1 MCRKAEKEHL
11 NSYYSLI
18 HLARLTGN
26 QMTRMYILAFPV
38 VFWILSI
45 TLHEVE
51 DEQQSRVCELRRQ
64 TMSEKIYIFDTTL
77 RDGEQSPGASM
88 NLQEKFRLAEQL
100 VSLNVDVIEAGF
112 PIASAGDFECVKK
125 IADNIKGVQIAGLA
139 RCSQQDIDRAWEALK
154 NGENPRIHTFLAT
167 SDIHMRHKLKM
178 DREQVLE
185 LAIASVK
192 HAARYTSNVEFSA
205 EDASRSDLDFVCQV
219 FGAVIE
225 AGATTLNFPDTT
237 GYALPDEFAR
247 KIRYLIENIPD
258 IHKAVLSVHCHNDLG
273 LAVANSLAAINNG
286 ARQVECTINGLGE
299 RAGNTA
305 MEEIVMAIRTRSDLL
320 NVHTDIVTE
329 NIHPSSRLVST
340 ITGMPVQPN
349 KAIVGANAFAHESGI
364 HQDGVLKE
372 RTTYEIMNPSD
383 IGLTKGNLV
392 LGKHSGRHALKD
404 RIEIMGYSLTDE
416 ELNRVFARFKT
427 LADLRKE
434 IFDEDVEA
442 IIMDEIIRIPEVFEL
457 VSLGVMSG
465 SMKLPTAAVRLK
477 IDGEQKEGAAIGVG
491 PIDATYR
498 AIAKLTGTNSKL
510 LFFSVSSITGGTDAQ
525 GDVLVRVE
533 DEGRVVIGYGLDPD
547 IITAAGK
554 AYLNALN
561 RLVYLQIEAG
571 NREQNK

>member
-1 MCRKAEKEHL
+1 
-11 NSYYSLI
+11 
-18 HLARLTGN
+18 
-26 QMTRMYILAFPV
+26 
-38 VFWILSI
+38 
-45 TLHEVE
+45 
-51 DEQQSRVCELRRQ
+51 
-64 TMSEKIYIFDTTL
+64 MSEKIYIFDTTL

-88 NLQEKFRLAEQL
+88 NMQEKFRLAKQL
-100 VSLNVDVIEAGF
+100 VLLNVDVIEAGF
-112 PIASAGDFECVKK
+112 PIASTGDFECVKN
-125 IADNIKGVQIAGLA
+125 IADNIKDVQVAGLA
-139 RCSQQDIDRAWEALK
+139 RCSQKDIDRAWEALK
-154 NGENPRIHTFLAT
+154 KGENPRIHTFLAT

-178 DREQVLE
+178 NREQVLE

-192 HAARYTSNVEFSA
+192 HAAAYTSNVEFSA

-219 FGAVIE
+219 FEAVIE

-237 GYALPDEFAR
+237 GYALPDEFGR
-247 KIRYLIENIPD
+247 KIKYLIENIPN

-305 MEEIVMAIRTRSDLL
+305 MEEIVMAIRTRANLL
-320 NVHTDIVTE
+320 DVHTDIITE
-329 NIHPSSRLVST
+329 HIHPSSRLVST

-404 RIEIMGYSLTDE
+404 RIEILGYSLTDE
-416 ELNRVFARFKT
+416 ELNRVFTRFKN

-442 IIMDEIIRIPEVFEL
+442 IIMDEIIRIPEVYEL

-498 AIAKLTGTNSKL
+498 AIAKLTGTNSRL

-525 GDVLVRVE
+525 GDVLVRIE

-554 AYLNALN
+554 AYLNGLN
-561 RLVYLQIEAG
+561 RLVYLQKEAG
-571 NREQNK
+571 NK

>member
-1 MCRKAEKEHL
+1 
-11 NSYYSLI
+11 
-18 HLARLTGN
+18 
-26 QMTRMYILAFPV
+26 
-38 VFWILSI
+38 
-45 TLHEVE
+45 
-51 DEQQSRVCELRRQ
+51 
-64 TMSEKIYIFDTTL
+64 MSEKIYIFDTTL

-88 NLQEKFRLAEQL
+88 NMQEKFRLAEQL

-139 RCSQQDIDRAWEALK
+139 RCSQHDIDRAWEALK

-178 DREQVLE
+178 DREKVLE
-185 LAIASVK
+185 LATASVK

-273 LAVANSLAAINNG
+273 LAVANSLAAVNNG

-404 RIEIMGYSLTDE
+404 RIEVMGYSLTDE

-561 RLVYLQIEAG
+561 RLVYLQMEAG
-571 NREQNK
+571 NR

>member
-1 MCRKAEKEHL
+1 
-11 NSYYSLI
+11 
-18 HLARLTGN
+18 
-26 QMTRMYILAFPV
+26 
-38 VFWILSI
+38 
-45 TLHEVE
+45 
-51 DEQQSRVCELRRQ
+51 
-64 TMSEKIYIFDTTL
+64 
-77 RDGEQSPGASM
+77 M
-88 NLQEKFRLAEQL
+88 NMQEKFRLAQQL
-100 VSLNVDVIEAGF
+100 VLLNVDVIEAGF
-112 PIASAGDFECVKK
+112 PVASAGDFECVRN
-125 IADNIKGVQIAGLA
+125 IAENIKGAQIAGLA
-139 RCSQQDIDRAWEALK
+139 RCNRMDIDRAWEALK

-178 DREQVLE
+178 DREQVLA
-185 LAIASVK
+185 LAVDSVK
-192 HAARYTSNVEFSA
+192 YAAQYTSNVEFSA
-205 EDASRSDLDFVCQV
+205 EDASRSDLDFVCRV
-219 FGAVIE
+219 FAAVIE

-237 GYALPDEFAR
+237 GYALPEEFGA
-247 KIRYLIENIPD
+247 KIAYLIENIPN
-258 IHKAVLSVHCHNDLG
+258 IQQAVLSVHCHNDLG

-305 MEEIVMAIRTRSDLL
+305 MEELVMILRTRADHLPVHSD
-320 NVHTDIVTE
+320 VTTE
-329 NIHPSSRLVST
+329 FIHPSSRLVST

-404 RIEIMGYSLTDE
+404 RIEVMGYSLNRE
-416 ELNRVFARFKT
+416 ELERVFTRFKN
-427 LADLRKE
+427 LADVRKE

-442 IIMDEIIRIPEVFEL
+442 IIMDEIIHIPEVFQL

-477 IDGEQKEGAAIGVG
+477 IDGVEKEGAAIGVG

-498 AIAKLTGTNSKL
+498 AIAQLTGTSSKL

-525 GDVLVRVE
+525 GDVLVRIE
-533 DEGRVVIGYGLDPD
+533 DDGRVVIGYGLDPD

-554 AYLNALN
+554 AYLNGLN
-561 RLVYLQIEAG
+561 RLVFLQKEA
-571 NREQNK
+571 EK

>member
-1 MCRKAEKEHL
+1 
-11 NSYYSLI
+11 
-18 HLARLTGN
+18 
-26 QMTRMYILAFPV
+26 
-38 VFWILSI
+38 
-45 TLHEVE
+45 
-51 DEQQSRVCELRRQ
+51 
-64 TMSEKIYIFDTTL
+64 MSEKIYIFDTTL

-88 NLQEKFRLAEQL
+88 NMQEKFRLAEQF

-219 FGAVIE
+219 FGAVIK